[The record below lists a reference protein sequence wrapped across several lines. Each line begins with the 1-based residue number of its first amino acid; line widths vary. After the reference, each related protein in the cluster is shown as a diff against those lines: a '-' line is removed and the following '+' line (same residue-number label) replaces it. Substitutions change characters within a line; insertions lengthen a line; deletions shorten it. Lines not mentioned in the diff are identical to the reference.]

1 MAHPMPGT
9 LVNLTVLE
17 KSIKGEA
24 KLPLIELQNALG
36 QSINYE
42 NLNTN
47 FLKNYFFYHIQ
58 ASTGKLKWLTTTIE
72 KIVVTEDKD
81 SIIGK
86 YKEVIVFFSLKP
98 TELVSVRNFLFE
110 YDVIIHQVI
119 NHKIFVSVQEDWLNG
134 IQGQNKAEQ
143 IGIIALD
150 IPTGKYYPLQIK
162 LDDGSWYKGTKAMFD
177 LGMEH
182 IKEGTD
188 HLLFLIVLLL
198 PAMLLLKNDQW
209 GSFGGLKFS
218 LFKLIKIITAFTIGH
233 SCTLLVGTLGWVK
246 FPQKPVEIVIALSIL
261 ISAMHAIKPIFSGKE
276 TYIASGFGLF
286 HGLAFSTV
294 LSKLTL
300 TTTTLALSILGFNI
314 GIEVMQICIIAFVF
328 PWLILLSLTPY
339 YQQIK
344 NLLAILA
351 STAAI
356 AWICE
361 RFFEK
366 EYFITNVSSHIT
378 KYGFWYLLSFS
389 IFSILFYIQTVLLKK
404 RTQ

>member
-24 KLPLIELQNALG
+24 KLPFIELQNALG

-42 NLNTN
+42 NLNNN
-47 FLKNYFFYHIQ
+47 FFKNYFFYHIQ
-58 ASTGKLKWLTTTIE
+58 ASTGKLKWLTTIE

-98 TELVSVRNFLFE
+98 AELVSVRNFLFE

-198 PAMLLLKNDQW
+198 PAMLQLKNDQW

-246 FPQKPVEIVIALSIL
+246 FPQKPVEIVIAISIL
-261 ISAMHAIKPIFSGKE
+261 ISAIHAIKPIFSGKE
-276 TYIASGFGLF
+276 TFIASGFGLF

-339 YQQIK
+339 YLQIK

-378 KYGFWYLLSFS
+378 KYGIWYLLSFS
-389 IFSILFYIQTVLLKK
+389 FFSILFYVQTVLLKK
-404 RTQ
+404 RTL